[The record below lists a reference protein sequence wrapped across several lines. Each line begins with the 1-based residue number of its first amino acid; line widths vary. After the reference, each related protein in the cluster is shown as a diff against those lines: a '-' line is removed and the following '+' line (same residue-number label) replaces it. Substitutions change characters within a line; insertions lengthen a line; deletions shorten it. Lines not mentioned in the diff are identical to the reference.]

1 MMVDGMDS
9 SSGSIKMEIL
19 TLEKTDGIANTAMAH
34 NIGLIQKRHTL
45 ASIKMTTGTGMEYQ
59 HGHQEKLITASSKVT
74 NTKDME
80 SSITRT
86 AMSMTDSG
94 SKGKDKAK
102 EYSQKLRLGR
112 FRRAN
117 GKMTK

>member
-1 MMVDGMDS
+1 MVDGMES
-9 SSGSIKMEIL
+9 SSGSIKMEII
-19 TLEKTDGIANTAMAH
+19 TLENSDWVTNTAMVH

-59 HGHQEKLITASSKVT
+59 HGYQEKLITASSKVT

-102 EYSQKLRLGR
+102 VYSQMLKLDR